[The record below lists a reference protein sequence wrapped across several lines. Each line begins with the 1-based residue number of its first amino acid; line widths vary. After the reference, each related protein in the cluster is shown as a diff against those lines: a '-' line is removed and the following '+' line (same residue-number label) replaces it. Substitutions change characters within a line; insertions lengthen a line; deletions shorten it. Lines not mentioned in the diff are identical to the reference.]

1 MLVAGRIATDSLAQR
16 PDFVG
21 RKAQVLGTQ
30 REHRALDHQ
39 TRHRQ
44 RRRFARGYHDL
55 ASLGQVADQRVDGID
70 HVFCF
75 ADDVEIVQHQDE
87 ARRRLTQVLEQQARQ
102 ADTIGAFSEPAS
114 QLWHRTCFA
123 EAGVQR
129 IGQSREQAP
138 GVTIGR
144 LQREP
149 RDSRAA
155 IARVRRCESALA
167 EPGGCNEQ
175 DERTRAVLVQHLEQS
190 LASQLVRRRGRDARR
205 SQFHFVWEQY
215 GAARPCLAGVQS

>member
-30 REHRALDHQ
+30 REHRALDDE

-44 RRRFARGYHDL
+44 RRRIARGYHDL
-55 ASLGQVADQRVDGID
+55 AGLGQVADQRVDGVD
-70 HVFCF
+70 HVLGF
-75 ADDVEIVQHQDE
+75 ADDVEVVQHQDE